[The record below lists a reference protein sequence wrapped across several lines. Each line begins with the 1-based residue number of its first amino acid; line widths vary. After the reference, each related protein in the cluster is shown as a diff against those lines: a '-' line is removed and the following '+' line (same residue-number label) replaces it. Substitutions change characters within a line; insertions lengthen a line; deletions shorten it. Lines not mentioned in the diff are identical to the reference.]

1 MKIRSWVTMQVY
13 VSVCLTTVFT
23 LLAST
28 AVPVLAAPTLS
39 QELKM
44 TIMNRMPVARERGKV
59 LQSTA
64 RAVEEG
70 YPEDLLS
77 PVIEK
82 SLDSGISGD
91 ALSRM
96 VEALDEARR
105 KGLPTQ
111 PYAEKIME
119 GLAKKV
125 KEDRILV
132 ALDRVGK
139 RMEFA
144 GAQAKKVEGTDGSSR
159 ILVIRTGD
167 ALAAGMDSK
176 TIERIYDVMAQ
187 DRVNRKIEPEDIM
200 EMVKAASGYG
210 VESKSVGDYA
220 ISLMK
225 SRKADLDDIRK
236 YLEELSENAYGR
248 DSGTD
253 SDDGNEDED
262 NGEDDGESDDDGS
275 DDDESDDDESDD
287 D

>member
-96 VEALDEARR
+96 VETLDEARR

-111 PYAEKIME
+111 PYTEKIME
-119 GLAKKV
+119 GLP
-125 KEDRILV
+125 
-132 ALDRVGK
+132 K
-139 RMEFA
+139 R
-144 GAQAKKVEGTDGSSR
+144 
-159 ILVIRTGD
+159 
-167 ALAAGMDSK
+167 
-176 TIERIYDVMAQ
+176 
-187 DRVNRKIEPEDIM
+187 
-200 EMVKAASGYG
+200 
-210 VESKSVGDYA
+210 
-220 ISLMK
+220 
-225 SRKADLDDIRK
+225 
-236 YLEELSENAYGR
+236 
-248 DSGTD
+248 
-253 SDDGNEDED
+253 
-262 NGEDDGESDDDGS
+262 
-275 DDDESDDDESDD
+275 
-287 D
+287 

>member
-1 MKIRSWVTMQVY
+1 MKIRSWVTIQIF
-13 VSVCLTTVFT
+13 VSVCFTTVLP
-23 LLAST
+23 LLAAT
-28 AVPVLAAPTLS
+28 AVPVLAVPTIS

-44 TIMNRMPVARERGKV
+44 TIVNRIPAAGERGMV

-96 VEALDEARR
+96 VETLDDARR

-176 TIERIYDVMAQ
+176 TIERIYDVMAEE
-187 DRVNRKIEPEDIM
+187 RVNRKIEPEDIM

-225 SRKADLDDIRK
+225 SPKADLDDIRK

-275 DDDESDDDESDD
+275 DDDESDDD
-287 D
+287 